1 MRIFLYLVPLALL
14 AGALGCSLG
23 RPSLPAGRGW
33 VRLLGRWDASNAP
46 DRIVAVNPGS
56 SFEFR
61 YQGMACVLDFDR
73 SANKPPLPQLWVR
86 FDGVWTKLVVD
97 ADRLVLGRDAQP
109 GRHEVWVVI
118 KALDEHQPR
127 WTPPLVASLTLTGIE
142 VPGGRLVNPPARRRR
157 ILEAVGD
164 SITEGILVYKE
175 GKEWTDRADSRFT
188 YAFRT
193 AEALGAE
200 PRIIGFGAQGVTR
213 GGNGGTPPVGLA
225 YPFVY
230 QDVEAREAPADV
242 VVINHGCNDGG
253 AKSIESGYLNLIRLV
268 RRSNPKAHIFCIVPF
283 AQVHSRS
290 IEEAVASARTDWDL
304 KVHLVRT
311 RGWLDPKTDTTD
323 DVHPSAEGHA
333 KAAEKLTDFIRKTL
347 RW

>member
-1 MRIFLYLVPLALL
+1 MVPLALV

-23 RPSLPAGRGW
+23 RAPLHEGCGW
-33 VRLLGRWDASNAP
+33 VRLLGRWDASQAP

-61 YQGMACVLDFDR
+61 FQGTMCVLDFDR
-73 SANKPPLPQLWVR
+73 SANPPYGGLPQLWVR
-86 FDGVWTKLVVD
+86 FDGVWTKHGVD
-97 ADRLVLGRDAQP
+97 TDRLVLGRDAQP

-118 KALDEHQPR
+118 KALDERQPR

-142 VPGGRLVNPPARRRR
+142 VPGGQLVTPPARRRR
-157 ILEAVGD
+157 IFEAVGD
-164 SITEGILVYKE
+164 SITEGIGVYKE
-175 GKEWTDRADSRFT
+175 GKDGPDRADSRFT

-193 AEALGAE
+193 AEALGAG
-200 PRIIGFGAQGVTR
+200 PRIIGFGAQGVTK

-230 QDVEAREAPADV
+230 KDVPAEEAPADV
-242 VVINHGCNDGG
+242 VVINHGCNDGA
-253 AKSIESGYLNLIRLV
+253 AKSIESGYLNLIRRV
-268 RRSNPKAHIFCIVPF
+268 RERNPKAHIFCIVPF
-283 AQVHSRS
+283 AQVHAYS
-290 IEEAVASARTDWDL
+290 IEEAVASARVDWDL

-323 DVHPSAEGHA
+323 GVHPSAEGHA
-333 KAAEKLTDFIRKTL
+333 KAAEKLTAFIRETL